1 LNCSSPTKGKN
12 PCQAKSLKKNLPGPE
27 LKTGKKLAGQ
37 RVRNAILPDSL
48 VFKKSLSFVQKF
60 FLIFGSGKI
69 PNTISHRVD
78 EN

>member
-1 LNCSSPTKGKN
+1 LFIPDKREK
-12 PCQAKSLKKNLPGPE
+12 PLPGEEFEKKLAGPRV
-27 LKTGKKLAGQ
+27 KTGKKLAGQ